1 MYHVLIFQQN
11 GKYFLDTDN
20 AVVGDSGTDATD
32 SAEQQ
37 PEPTSQLA
45 FDTLDDLV
53 VFLIGHE
60 MKVEGD
66 DVHLQEVVAC
76 AENQASTLRISSNG
90 EHMYSCFLIK

>member
-1 MYHVLIFQQN
+1 MYHVLIFQQD
-11 GKYFLDTDN
+11 GKYYLDTDSST
-20 AVVGDSGTDATD
+20 VVGDDNGEAV
-32 SAEQQ
+32 QLQ

-76 AENQASTLRISSNG
+76 AENQASSIRISSNG
-90 EHMYSCFLIK
+90 RCNIYTLF

>member
-11 GKYFLDTDN
+11 GKYYLDTEST
-20 AVVGDSGTDATD
+20 VVGDDGADQATVQQ
-32 SAEQQ
+32 AEQ
-37 PEPTSQLA
+37 TSQLA

-53 VFLIGHE
+53 VFLIGHD

-66 DVHLQEVVAC
+66 DVHLQEVVPC

-90 EHMYSCFLIK
+90 TY